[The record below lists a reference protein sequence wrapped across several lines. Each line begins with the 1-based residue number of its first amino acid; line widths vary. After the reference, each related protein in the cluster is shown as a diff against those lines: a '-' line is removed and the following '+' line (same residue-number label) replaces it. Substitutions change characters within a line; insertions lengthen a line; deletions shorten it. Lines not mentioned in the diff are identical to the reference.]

1 MRTRK
6 MEEMTWME
14 VRDAIAD
21 GIGVILPIG
30 AIEQHGPHL
39 PICTDALCAEQ
50 MALDLAART
59 NMLVAPP
66 FKYGYRSRPCS
77 GGGQTFPATTSLRG
91 STLMAIV
98 EDILK
103 ELIRSGFKK
112 IVLLNWHAENQNFIY
127 EAAFLVTEQLKEK
140 DSDVKIMIYESAI
153 FDLKPETM
161 EFVFGDQFPGWAIE
175 HASICETS
183 IMLYKFPH
191 LVHFEHAIDDQAEY
205 YPVYDLLPIPQKI
218 VTSSGILW
226 KATLAT
232 VEKGELVWNE
242 ALDFLVEGVTKEF
255 GAVEK

>member
-1 MRTRK
+1 
-6 MEEMTWME
+6 
-14 VRDAIAD
+14 
-21 GIGVILPIG
+21 
-30 AIEQHGPHL
+30 
-39 PICTDALCAEQ
+39 
-50 MALDLAART
+50 
-59 NMLVAPP
+59 
-66 FKYGYRSRPCS
+66 
-77 GGGQTFPATTSLRG
+77 
-91 STLMAIV
+91 MAIV

-112 IVLLNWHAENQNFIY
+112 IILLSWHVENQNFIY

-153 FDLKPETM
+153 FELKPETM
-161 EFVFGDQFPGWAIE
+161 EFVFGDQFPGWGIE

-183 IMLYKFPH
+183 IMLHKFPH
-191 LVHFEHAIDDQAEY
+191 LVHFERAVDDQAEY

-226 KATLAT
+226 KATLANA
-232 VEKGELVWNE
+232 EKGERVWNE

>member
-1 MRTRK
+1 MHTRK
-6 MEEMTWME
+6 MGEMTWME
-14 VRDAIAD
+14 VRDAIAA
-21 GIGVILPIG
+21 GSGVILPIG

-39 PICTDALCAEQ
+39 PISTDALCAEQ
-50 MALDLAART
+50 MALDLAERT

-66 FKYGYRSRPCS
+66 FSYGYRSRPTS

-112 IVLLNWHAENQNFIY
+112 IVLLNWHVENQNFIY
-127 EAAFLVTEQLKEK
+127 ESAFLVTEQLKEK
-140 DSDVKIMIYESAI
+140 NSDVKIMIYESAI
-153 FDLKPETM
+153 FELKPETM

-183 IMLYKFPH
+183 IMLHKFPH
-191 LVHFEHAIDDQAEY
+191 LVRFECAVDDCAEY
-205 YPVYDLLPIPQKI
+205 YPVYDLLPIPPQI
-218 VTSSGILW
+218 LTDSGVLW

-232 VEKGELVWNE
+232 AEKGERVWNE
-242 ALDFLVEGVTKEF
+242 AVDFLVEGVTKEF
-255 GAVEK
+255 GIIE

>member
-1 MRTRK
+1 MHTRK
-6 MEEMTWME
+6 MGELTWME
-14 VRDAIAD
+14 VRDAIAAGM
-21 GIGVILPIG
+21 GIIIPIG

-39 PICTDALCAEQ
+39 PISTDSLCAEQ
-50 MALDLAART
+50 MALDLAERT

-66 FKYGYRSRPCS
+66 IAYGYRSRPCS

-91 STLMAIV
+91 ATLMANV

-112 IVLLNWHAENQNFIY
+112 IILLSWHVENQNFIY

-140 DSDVKIMIYESAI
+140 DSDVKIMIYESTI

-161 EFVFGDQFPGWAIE
+161 EFVFGDQFPGWDVE

-183 IMLYKFPH
+183 MMLYKFPH
-191 LVHFEHAIDDQAEY
+191 LVHFERAVDDQAEY

-218 VTSSGILW
+218 VAPSGTLW

-232 VEKGELVWNE
+232 AEKGKLVWNE

-255 GAVEK
+255 GAVER

>member
-6 MEEMTWME
+6 MEEMTWLE

-21 GIGVILPIG
+21 GIGVILPLG

-50 MALDLAART
+50 MALELAERT

-91 STLMAIV
+91 STHMAIV
-98 EDILK
+98 EDIFK

-112 IVLLNWHAENQNFIY
+112 IILLSWHVENQNFIY

-153 FDLKPETM
+153 FELKPETM
-161 EFVFGDQFPGWAIE
+161 EFVFGDQFPGWGIE

-183 IMLYKFPH
+183 IMLHKFPH
-191 LVHFEHAIDDQAEY
+191 LVHFERAVDDQAEY

-226 KATLAT
+226 KATLANA
-232 VEKGELVWNE
+232 EKGERVWNE